1 MTEEEVA
8 EKLKRYIY
16 LYQEIEILL
25 EELERA
31 KSYRER
37 MTQLLS
43 DVPKGGGSDGTMLE
57 TATERI
63 IEIETRIAG
72 QVHQLTQERMETD
85 EMISSINN
93 QRMRMI
99 MRMHYISGKTWEQ
112 IADALF
118 MDIRWV
124 FRMRKKAI
132 KKLTIKSHK
141 KPL

>member
-43 DVPKGGGSDGTMLE
+43 DVPKVGGSDGTMLE

-72 QVHQLTQERMETD
+72 QVQQLTQERMETD
-85 EMISSINN
+85 EMISSIDN

-99 MRMHYISGKTWEQ
+99 MQMHYISGKTWEQ

>member
-85 EMISSINN
+85 EMISSIDN

>member
-72 QVHQLTQERMETD
+72 QVQQLTQERMETD
-85 EMISSINN
+85 EMISSIDN

-99 MRMHYISGKTWEQ
+99 MQMHYISGKTWEQ

>member
-31 KSYRER
+31 KSCRER

-72 QVHQLTQERMETD
+72 QVQQLTQERMETD
-85 EMISSINN
+85 EMISSIDN

-99 MRMHYISGKTWEQ
+99 MQMHYISGKTWEQ

>member
-8 EKLKRYIY
+8 AKLKRYLY
-16 LYQEIEILL
+16 LYQEIEMLL
-25 EELERA
+25 EDLERA

-37 MTQLLS
+37 MTQILS
-43 DVPKGGGSDGTMLE
+43 SEPRGGSGDGTILE
-57 TATERI
+57 KATEQI
-63 IEIETRIAG
+63 VEIEERISG
-72 QVHQLTQERMETD
+72 QVMQLTQERMETE
-85 EMISSINN
+85 EMISSIDN

-118 MDIRWV
+118 MDVRWV
-124 FRMRKKAI
+124 FRIRKKAI

>member
-72 QVHQLTQERMETD
+72 QVQQLTQERMETD
-85 EMISSINN
+85 EMISSIDN

-99 MRMHYISGKTWEQ
+99 MQMHYISGKTWDQ

-118 MDIRWV
+118 MDRRWV
-124 FRMRKKAI
+124 LRIRKKAI
-132 KKLTIKSHK
+132 RKLTTKSHC

>member
-72 QVHQLTQERMETD
+72 QVQQLTQERMETD
-85 EMISSINN
+85 EMISSIDN
-93 QRMRMI
+93 QWMRMI
-99 MRMHYISGKTWEQ
+99 MQMHYISGKTWEQ